1 MVNFPPWL
9 CHALSSVTTI
19 KGGQIALKNI
29 CASQHGHFLQW
40 GWTYRSFHFLTS
52 ALDNTPEKDHA
63 VSTLSIVDA
72 AVCLR
77 LTEFELVAGFR
88 GADGG
93 ATWKPCI
100 KNKSRGRRG
109 GGNQQPTDG
118 RVRGVWE
125 RGSCRKDGTGFKCAE
140 ILHCAAK
147 YKTTAQKNKKIYC
160 ANWAE
165 KKKRPKLQI
174 GLWSMSRLKRR
185 GTFTFQLRITDQSGA
200 LNIAELESVWIL
212 QPSVLNR
219 RWCRLEPTLRS

>member
-1 MVNFPPWL
+1 MN
-9 CHALSSVTTI
+9 
-19 KGGQIALKNI
+19 
-29 CASQHGHFLQW
+29 
-40 GWTYRSFHFLTS
+40 
-52 ALDNTPEKDHA
+52 
-63 VSTLSIVDA
+63 TLSIVDA

-147 YKTTAQKNKKIYC
+147 YKTTAQKINKFIVPTELRKKEAKT
-160 ANWAE
+160 ANRTVEHVKA
-165 KKKRPKLQI
+165 
-174 GLWSMSRLKRR
+174 
-185 GTFTFQLRITDQSGA
+185 
-200 LNIAELESVWIL
+200 
-212 QPSVLNR
+212 
-219 RWCRLEPTLRS
+219 